1 MKKTLRNILSG
12 IGICVL
18 SACSGFLDQ
27 NPPTQISQPEGFRNF
42 DDYDAYIRGIYAV
55 WNASGNYSLELTL
68 VPDLQCDLA
77 YSVTTSNGEIANIY
91 GWNFSSSEDNTTSC
105 YSSLYKVISN
115 ANLALEQKDN
125 IPFKEEQR
133 TAFQNLV
140 GTAYFSRAL
149 AYTELAKLFAEAYD
163 PSKASQ
169 QSGVS
174 IWNSFSVGKPDR
186 SSLAQVYT
194 QILGDL
200 AEAKKLITTDQ
211 ADSKYITIGT
221 VDALYARVY
230 LYMENW
236 TEAANA
242 ASRVIA
248 NSRYRLADAT
258 LFDRSENSDT
268 YHIETEFYNMWLK
281 DASNEIIW
289 KLAYDVNDQP
299 GELGRLFT
307 YRNGNSYAISYAPAA
322 SVLDMYDAENDG
334 RFYTYFTPITIKG
347 SPWYAVNKYPGNPDF
362 KTGSDNVYSNMPK
375 PFRLAEMY
383 LIRAE
388 AYARS
393 TPAREDLANADLET
407 LRSKRIKKYSHQ
419 YQTGANLLQEIKME
433 RIKEL
438 YMEGHRLYDL
448 KRYHEGFTRTPQIQS
463 LAPDNALKIIA
474 GNFRFVWPIPKHET
488 TSNENVQQNPG
499 Y

>member
-1 MKKTLRNILSG
+1 MKNILRNIISG
-12 IGICVL
+12 IGICLL
-18 SACSGFLDQ
+18 SSCSGFLEQ
-27 NPPTQISQPEGFRNF
+27 NPPTQISRPEGFRNF
-42 DDYDAYIRGIYAV
+42 EDYDAYIRGIYAV
-55 WNASGNYSLELTL
+55 WNVTGNYSLELTL

-91 GWNFSSSEDNTTSC
+91 GWNFNSGEDNVTSC
-105 YSSLYKVISN
+105 YSSLYKIISN
-115 ANLALEQKDN
+115 SNLALEQKDN

-133 TAFQNLV
+133 AAFQNLV

-149 AYTELAKLFAEAYD
+149 AYTELAKLFAAAYD
-163 PSKASQ
+163 PAKAEQ
-169 QSGVS
+169 QLGVS
-174 IWNSFSVGKPDR
+174 IWNTFSVGNPAR

-211 ADSKYITIGT
+211 ADSKYITVGA
-221 VDALYARVY
+221 VDALYARVC

-248 NSRYRLADAT
+248 NTNYQLADAT
-258 LFDRSENSDT
+258 QFNLDPEN
-268 YHIETEFYNMWLK
+268 YQLRTEFYNMWLQ
-281 DASNEIIW
+281 DASDEIIW
-289 KLAYDVNDQP
+289 KLAYDVNNQP

-307 YRNGNSYAISYAPAA
+307 YRNGSSYAISYAPAA
-322 SVLDMYDAENDG
+322 SVLKMYDTENDG
-334 RFYTYFTPITIKG
+334 RFYAYFTPITIKG
-347 SPWYAVNKYPGNPDF
+347 SAWYAINKYPGNPAF
-362 KTGSDNVYSNMPK
+362 QTGTDNVYSNMPK

-393 TPAREDLANADLET
+393 IPAREDLANADLSA
-407 LRSKRIKKYSHQ
+407 LRSKRIKNYTHEYK
-419 YQTGANLLQEIKME
+419 TGASLLQEIKDE
-433 RIKEL
+433 RVKEL

-463 LAPDNALKIIA
+463 LAPDNALKVMA
-474 GNFRFVWPIPKHET
+474 DNFRFVWPIPKHET